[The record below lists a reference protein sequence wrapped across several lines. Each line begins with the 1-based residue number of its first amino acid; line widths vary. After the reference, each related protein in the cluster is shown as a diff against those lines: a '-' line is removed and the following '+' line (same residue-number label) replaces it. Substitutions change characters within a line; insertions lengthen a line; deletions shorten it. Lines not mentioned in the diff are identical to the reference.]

1 MNFDEGPFPITQR
14 RNFSDWP
21 SVVTLY
27 SGQPK
32 VPYINNEHNRQD
44 LSALNQGS
52 EIIMARYQED
62 FERKDAAARRNRQ
75 FYNLGANLFGL

>member
-1 MNFDEGPFPITQR
+1 MNFDEGPWPITQR

-27 SGQPK
+27 SGQPQ

-44 LSALNQGS
+44 LSALNQSS

-62 FERKDAAARRNRQ
+62 FERKDNAARKTRQ
-75 FYNLGANLFGL
+75 FYDLGATLFDL